1 MGLSSS
7 PPAPESSGELLDQLL
22 GSLLGDFSTWFE
34 RGLVLLD
41 HCPEAVMPAEQQ
53 QALRARLELARK
65 ELSAA
70 SSLRQAAPIPM
81 ALEMETLA
89 PWHQLVLS
97 VWNLSASLRMQGVP
111 LPEMEWPAGLPLPG
125 APVAG
130 SPEDPSL

>member
-1 MGLSSS
+1 MGSSS
-7 PPAPESSGELLDQLL
+7 PPPAPESSGVLLDQLL

-41 HCPEAVMPAEQQ
+41 HCPETVMPEEQQ
-53 QALRARLELARK
+53 HELRDRLELARK

-89 PWHQLVLS
+89 PWHKLVLT

-125 APVAG
+125 APG
-130 SPEDPSL
+130 SRFSEEPSQ